1 MQLYTSGRVQS
12 TLLTQ
17 TNQWLKSSTITILTL
32 FMPTI
37 TVIITCH
44 QHVLTVGVLC
54 TAITDEGSR
63 RLPKLLK
70 IVHLLASVNEPQ
82 SCVWDVCECLH
93 GCIHVCVC
101 VYKCESFTVCG
112 VYDSVLMWTSLCIC
126 LPLPPCEVSSRL
138 CGPWGTDVVPSIYI
152 NYWLCIVWARSTSYM
167 QQHVCVA
174 NAQCVCVCVCVC
186 VSVRVCTSVHKCELF
201 TIYLWCVCVYMWK
214 LYAYLCL
221 YHHVKFAASYVSPE
235 RLTCLL

>member
-1 MQLYTSGRVQS
+1 MLNDILQFRAGITNASYLSGVQWTAVWLCTIHYSKSALQLYTSGRVQS

-82 SCVWDVCECLH
+82 SCVWYVCECLH
-93 GCIHVCVC
+93 GCVHVCVC
-101 VYKCESFTVCG
+101 
-112 VYDSVLMWTSLCIC
+112 
-126 LPLPPCEVSSRL
+126 
-138 CGPWGTDVVPSIYI
+138 
-152 NYWLCIVWARSTSYM
+152 
-167 QQHVCVA
+167 
-174 NAQCVCVCVCVC
+174 
-186 VSVRVCTSVHKCELF
+186 TSVSHSLSV
-201 TIYLWCVCVYMWK
+201 VCMT
-214 LYAYLCL
+214 
-221 YHHVKFAASYVSPE
+221 VS
-235 RLTCLL
+235 